1 MSATAARSDTPTETG
16 VDDRHLTRPGTPMI
30 GPYSTNQ
37 MDDFYAALSRGEAKP
52 SGLMNLLQH
61 LLVAEQCAPGS
72 RVLDVC
78 CGRGLALP
86 LLYRYAPQIA
96 GYVGLDISTDNLT
109 EARDRIDALRTAYGD
124 LFPVNLLECDVA
136 EPWPALPSFT
146 VALYTSALEH
156 LPFELGAQSLRNTA
170 AALAPGGVLYLST
183 PAAVGPPPRPLQY
196 RVHVYEWSRDE
207 VEQVVSDAGLIVE
220 DVIGLL
226 PPERDVVEGALA
238 GRYGDAAAD
247 WYRDLAD
254 RVPAALLDAVS
265 AVAVPD
271 VATELLFVCRRP
283 A

>member
-1 MSATAARSDTPTETG
+1 MNAAHLTEQY
-16 VDDRHLTRPGTPMI
+16 VTRPGTPMV

-61 LLVAEQCAPGS
+61 LIVAERCAPGI

-86 LLYRYAPQIA
+86 LLFRYAPTIA
-96 GYVGLDISTDNLT
+96 GYVGLDISAPNLE
-109 EARDRIDALRTAYGD
+109 EARQRIEALRAAYGD
-124 LFPVNLLECDVA
+124 LFPVTLVECDVA
-136 EPWPALPSFT
+136 QPWPDQTSQEQGFD

-156 LPFELGAQSLRNTA
+156 LPFELGAQSLHRTA
-170 AALAPGGVLYLST
+170 AALTPGGLLFLST

-207 VEQVVSDAGLIVE
+207 VEQIVTEAGLIIE
-220 DVIGLL
+220 DVMGLL
-226 PPERDVVEGALA
+226 PPAPDATVAALTD
-238 GRYGDAAAD
+238 RYGQAAAA

-254 RVPAALLDAVS
+254 HVPRALLDTVC
-265 AVAVPD
+265 AVAVPE
-271 VATELLFVCRRP
+271 VATELLYVCRRP

>member
-1 MSATAARSDTPTETG
+1 MNAAQLPEQY
-16 VDDRHLTRPGTPMI
+16 VTRPGTPMA

-61 LLVAEQCAPGS
+61 LIVAEQCAPDS

-86 LLYRYAPQIA
+86 LLYRYAPKIA
-96 GYVGLDISTDNLT
+96 GYTGLDISAANLD
-109 EARDRIDALRTAYGD
+109 EARERIEALRATYGD
-124 LFPVNLLECDVA
+124 LFPVELVECDVA
-136 EPWPALPSFT
+136 RPWPALPPFD

-156 LPFELGAQSLRNTA
+156 LPFELGAASLRNTA

-183 PAAVGPPPRPLQY
+183 PAAAGPPPRPLQY
-196 RVHVYEWSRDE
+196 RVHVYEWSREE
-207 VEQVVSDAGLIVE
+207 VEQVIGGAGLVVE
-220 DVIGLL
+220 DVMGLL
-226 PPERDVVEGALA
+226 PPAPDVV
-238 GRYGDAAAD
+238 AAALTGQYGQAAAA
-247 WYRDLAD
+247 WYRDLTVH
-254 RVPAALLDAVS
+254 VPKALLDAVS

-271 VATELLFVCRRP
+271 AATELLYICRRS

>member
-1 MSATAARSDTPTETG
+1 MSTEQLPEQY
-16 VDDRHLTRPGTPMI
+16 LTRPGTPMI

-61 LLVAEQCAPGS
+61 LLVAERCAPDA

-86 LLYRYAPQIA
+86 LLLRYAPGIA
-96 GYVGLDISTDNLT
+96 RYVGLDISAANLG
-109 EARDRIDALRTAYGD
+109 EARERVEALRPIYGSP
-124 LFPVNLLECDVA
+124 FPVDLVECDVA
-136 EPWPALPSFT
+136 RPWPALAAFDI
-146 VALYTSALEH
+146 AIYTSALEH
-156 LPFELGAQSLRNTA
+156 LPFEAGVQSLRNTA

-207 VEQVVSDAGLIVE
+207 AEQVLSDAGLVID
-220 DVIGLL
+220 DVMGLL
-226 PPERDVVEGALA
+226 PPEPGPLAAALA
-238 GRYGDAAAD
+238 GRYGSAAAS
-247 WYRDLAD
+247 WYRDLAE
-254 RVPAALLDAVS
+254 RVPRALLDAVS
-265 AVAVPD
+265 AVAVPQ
-271 VATELLFVCRRP
+271 VATELLYVCRRP